1 MGANSQNS
9 IAQYLANATGVMVSA
24 YARRTNYS
32 GTLGS
37 TLDCHPLLSFG
48 MPIGVKAVPIPT
60 IKMVDGAVFT
70 PQGANR
76 GVVVG
81 DSPIGISMFM
91 FNLFPNK

>member
-1 MGANSQNS
+1 MAKLCAWFG
-9 IAQYLANATGVMVSA
+9 
-24 YARRTNYS
+24 RTHVNYS

-37 TLDCHPLLSFG
+37 ALDRHPLLSFG
-48 MPIGVKAVPIPT
+48 MPVGVIAVPIPT
-60 IKMVDGAVFT
+60 IKMVDGAAFT

-91 FNLFPNK
+91 LNLSPSKWEWER